1 MAALLRIIRANW
13 HLLYFGFS
21 ILVIAFASGVAVA
34 KFQIFP
40 YQVIDAAWDAARDWR
55 RNWSTYLRVRPDKM
69 IEPARGPGDGVV
81 VHAGGRTSPGVTFIT
96 GLFGESQGME
106 LVDLDGTQLHEWR
119 VSFNEIWPDAS
130 HLEEQPHDWDTA
142 IHGALLYP
150 NGDVV
155 FNFSHYGMVKIDRCS
170 DVIWKLPHPTHHSIY
185 EDDDGN
191 LWAPGR
197 EMVLEP
203 SERLPK
209 IPAPHWEDLVVK
221 ISDDGQILH
230 KFSILDVIYRSDQEG
245 LLFPNG
251 RGTTIHQQ
259 TDPDDNIT
267 HMNDVEIYEVSDP
280 ADGHLF
286 DTGDIMVSLR
296 NLNLILVIDPGTET
310 IKWSR
315 TGPYLRQHDPD
326 FLPDGRILVFD
337 NRMDNADGAVFGGSR
352 ILAMDPATQDVS
364 VRYEGNGDPIFYTDI
379 MGKHQR
385 LPGGNVL
392 ITESQAGRAFEVAQN
407 GEIEWEYINRW
418 DEDEVAWISEAT
430 RYPEKYADFAEEP
443 CQ

>member
-1 MAALLRIIRANW
+1 MAAFLRNIRANW

-21 ILVIAFASGVAVA
+21 IVLIAFAAGVVVTR
-34 KFQIFP
+34 FQIFP
-40 YQVIDAAWDAARDWR
+40 YPILDAAWDAARDWR
-55 RNWSTYLRVRPDKM
+55 LNWSTYLRVRPDKM

-81 VHAGGRTSPGVTFIT
+81 VSAAGRASPGVTFIA
-96 GLFGESQGME
+96 GLFGESQGID
-106 LVDLDGTQLHEWR
+106 LVDLDGRLLHEWR
-119 VSFNEIWPDAS
+119 FSFNEIWPDAD
-130 HLEEQPHDWDTA
+130 HLDEQPHDWNTP

-155 FNFSHYGMVKIDRCS
+155 FNFSHYGMVKVDRCS
-170 DVIWKLPHPTHHSIY
+170 SVVWKLPHPTHHSIY
-185 EDDDGN
+185 QDEDGN

-197 EMVLEP
+197 QRILEP

-209 IPAPHWEDLVVK
+209 ILAPLWEDLVVK
-221 ISDDGQILH
+221 VSDTGEILQQ
-230 KFSILDVIYRSDQEG
+230 FSILDVIYRSDEEG

-251 RGTTIHQQ
+251 RSGPTHEQNY
-259 TDPDDNIT
+259 PDDNIT
-267 HMNDVEIYEVSDP
+267 HLNDVEIYEMSN
-280 ADGHLF
+280 AGDGHVF
-286 DTGDIMVSLR
+286 EHGDIMVSLR
-296 NLNLILVIDPGTET
+296 NLNLILVIDPDTET

-326 FLPDGRILVFD
+326 FLPDGSILVFD

-352 ILAMDPATQDVS
+352 ILAIDPATQDVS
-364 VRYEGNGDPIFYTDI
+364 VRYEGNGDDLFYTDI

-407 GEIEWEYINRW
+407 GEIVWAYVNRW

-430 RYPEKYADFAEEP
+430 RYPAEYADFAEEP

>member
-1 MAALLRIIRANW
+1 
-13 HLLYFGFS
+13 
-21 ILVIAFASGVAVA
+21 
-34 KFQIFP
+34 
-40 YQVIDAAWDAARDWR
+40 
-55 RNWSTYLRVRPDKM
+55 M
-69 IEPARGPGDGVV
+69 IESAREPGDGVV
-81 VHAGGRTSPGVTFIT
+81 LSAPGRASPGVTFIA
-96 GLFGESQGME
+96 GFVGESQGMD
-106 LVDLDGTQLHEWR
+106 LVDLDGRQLHEWR

-130 HLEEQPHDWDTA
+130 HLDEQPHDWDTT

-150 NGDVV
+150 NGDVA
-155 FNFSHYGMVKIDRCS
+155 FNFSHYGMVKVDRCS

-185 EDDDGN
+185 QDGDGN

-197 EMVLEP
+197 EMILEP

-221 ISDDGQILH
+221 IADTGEILH

-245 LLFPNG
+245 FLFPNE
-251 RGTTIHQQ
+251 RGSTIHEQS
-259 TDPDDNIT
+259 DPNDNIT
-267 HMNDVEIYEVSDP
+267 HMNDVEIFEISN
-280 ADGHLF
+280 AGDGRSF
-286 DTGDIMVSLR
+286 DDGDIMVSLR
-296 NLNLILVIDPGTET
+296 NLNLILVIDPDRET

-337 NRMDNADGAVFGGSR
+337 NRMDNANGAAFGGSR

-364 VRYEGNGDPIFYTDI
+364 VRYEGNGDDLFYTDI

-385 LPGGNVL
+385 LPNGNVL
-392 ITESQAGRAFEVAQN
+392 ITESQAGRAFEVAES
-407 GEIEWEYINRW
+407 GEIVWEYVNRW

-430 RYPEKYADFAEEP
+430 RYPEEYAAFAEEP